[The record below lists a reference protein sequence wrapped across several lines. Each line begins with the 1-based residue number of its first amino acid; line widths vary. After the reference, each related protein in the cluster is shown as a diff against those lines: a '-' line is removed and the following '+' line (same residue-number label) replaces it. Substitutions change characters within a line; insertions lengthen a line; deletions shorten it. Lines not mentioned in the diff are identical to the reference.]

1 MLTYAGVPYDETG
14 SSGDVAII
22 GFTSDLGADT
32 NTGQANAPTH
42 LRYHAYLAEGD
53 YPFVPYQGR
62 IVDAGDVVPNT
73 RSNAAYM
80 EDVRLSVA
88 DVATNTGIVV
98 GLGGDDSVAYG
109 MALGLVQEYGTL
121 GVAHFDAH
129 TDASEELHDTV
140 AHGNWVRHI
149 RYHVPVVQWGCRE
162 SSATPPFNDVIPVD
176 TPLLLVV
183 DMDVFDPAYA
193 PGVAVPVPFG
203 YTPHMVM
210 EQIAQRVRANPQVV
224 GVCINEVAP
233 DRDPRGQTAVLASHL
248 LNRTLALL

>member
-14 SSGDVAII
+14 SGGDVAII

-98 GLGGDDSVAYG
+98 GLGGDA
-109 MALGLVQEYGTL
+109 AKRP
-121 GVAHFDAH
+121 
-129 TDASEELHDTV
+129 ASGIDD
-140 AHGNWVRHI
+140 
-149 RYHVPVVQWGCRE
+149 VPVLVHLRLFDSHSRIHAVYP
-162 SSATPPFNDVIPVD
+162 SSYQTFWRQSPCAGAT
-176 TPLLLVV
+176 
-183 DMDVFDPAYA
+183 
-193 PGVAVPVPFG
+193 
-203 YTPHMVM
+203 
-210 EQIAQRVRANPQVV
+210 
-224 GVCINEVAP
+224 
-233 DRDPRGQTAVLASHL
+233 
-248 LNRTLALL
+248 